1 MLLYIHIL
9 KGDQYFMQPLLKWPG
24 GKSSE
29 IEYIKDIIPSYDR
42 YIEPFCGGG
51 AVYFYLEP
59 NKAVINDI
67 SKNLTDF
74 YMLIKGN
81 NEIFKKS
88 MYDLNFMWDDIKV
101 KAKLEVE
108 TLVDL
113 FNKYKQND
121 LTKDQIQENL
131 YITIKNLLNKD
142 KNYIIDVKLLEK
154 EIKRTLV
161 DKFFRT
167 YKNEIKNKQEL
178 SLEDLK
184 ENLLTGI
191 ASGIYMAV
199 RSKFNSLEKTETLDE
214 NEYPKKIA
222 YFYFIREF
230 CYGSMFRYN
239 KNGDF
244 NIPYGGKGYNH
255 KDYKKKLDTIFSE
268 TTIKLLKNTEI
279 KCGDFEEIF
288 KNLNENDFVFLDP
301 PYDTD
306 FSDYENKS
314 FDKKDQERL
323 ATVLEHTKA
332 RFILIIKNTP
342 FIYNLYNKA
351 CFKIRSFDN
360 NYSYCVKNRNN
371 RKVEHLIVTN
381 Y

>member
-1 MLLYIHIL
+1 
-9 KGDQYFMQPLLKWPG
+9 MQPLIKWPG

-29 IEYIKDIIPSYDR
+29 IDYIKDIIPKYDR
-42 YIEPFCGGG
+42 YVEPFCGGG

-59 NKAVINDI
+59 GNAIINDI

-74 YMLIKGN
+74 YSLIKN
-81 NEIFKKS
+81 KDEHFKNA
-88 MYDLNFMWDDIKV
+88 MYDLNYMWEDIKK
-101 KAKLEVE
+101 KAFNIVNKLVELFVDYKNNKLEKN
-108 TLVDL
+108 T
-113 FNKYKQND
+113 
-121 LTKDQIQENL
+121 IQENL
-131 YITIKNLLNKD
+131 VSMVNELISNEKL
-142 KNYIIDVKLLEK
+142 YIIESDLLKK
-154 EIKRTLV
+154 EIRRTLV

-178 SLEDLK
+178 SLVDLK
-184 ENLLTGI
+184 DNLLTGI

-199 RSKFNSLEKTETLDE
+199 RSMLNKLEKIKELSA
-214 NEYPKKIA
+214 NEYCKKIA
-222 YFYFIREF
+222 YFYFVREF

-255 KDYKKKLDTIFSE
+255 KDYKKKLDTIFGND
-268 TTIKLLKNTEI
+268 TINLLQNTDVR
-279 KCGDFEEIF
+279 CGDFEDLF
-288 KNLNENDFVFLDP
+288 KDLRETDFVFLDP

-323 ATVLEHTKA
+323 AKVLEKTKA
-332 RFILIIKNTP
+332 KFILIIKNTP
-342 FIYNLYNKA
+342 FIYNLYNKE
-351 CFKIRSFDN
+351 CFKIKSFDN

-371 RKVEHLIVTN
+371 RKVEHLIITN
-381 Y
+381 L

>member
-1 MLLYIHIL
+1 
-9 KGDQYFMQPLLKWPG
+9 MQPLLKWPG

-29 IEYIKDIIPSYDR
+29 IEYIKNIIPSYDR

-74 YMLIKGN
+74 YMLIKDN

-268 TTIKLLKNTEI
+268 TTINLLKNTEI

-342 FIYNLYNKA
+342 FIYNLYNKE